1 MAVHK
6 VPAGKDV
13 PNDVNVIIEIPAQ
26 QIHIKY
32 EIDKDSGELVVDRFM
47 PTPMFMP
54 CHYGYVP
61 HTLGEDGDPIDALL
75 VTDIPLVPR
84 CVVRA
89 RPVAVL
95 EMEDESGVDAKI
107 VCVPHEKLDARFKD
121 IKDMADL
128 DKFDSMLR
136 DRIRHF
142 YENYKALEPGKW
154 VKVSNWADAARAKEM
169 IVEAIKREEDGKA
182 A

>member
-1 MAVHK
+1 MTVDK
-6 VPAGKDV
+6 VSIGKDA
-13 PNDVNVIIEIPAQ
+13 PNDINVIIEIPAK

-61 HTLGEDGDPIDALL
+61 HTLGEDGDPIDALV
-75 VTDIPLVPR
+75 VTDIAVVPR
-84 CVVRA
+84 CVIRA

-95 EMEDESGVDAKI
+95 EMEDESGGDAKI
-107 VCVPHEKLDARFKD
+107 ICVPHEKLDARFKN
-121 IKDMADL
+121 ITSLADL
-128 DKFDSMLR
+128 DAFDSMLR
-136 DRIRHF
+136 QRIQHF

-154 VKVSNWADAARAKEM
+154 VKVSSWADAARAKEM
-169 IVEAIKREEDGKA
+169 ILDAKKRLEAEA

>member
-1 MAVHK
+1 MAVDK
-6 VPAGKDV
+6 VSIGKDA
-13 PNDVNVIIEIPAQ
+13 PNDINVIIEIPAQ

-32 EIDKDSGELVVDRFM
+32 EIDKDSGELTVDRFM

-61 HTLGEDGDPIDALL
+61 HTLGEDDDPIDVLV
-75 VTDIPLVPR
+75 VTDIPVVPR
-84 CVVRA
+84 CVIRA

-121 IKDMADL
+121 IKSIEDL
-128 DKFDSMLR
+128 DRFDSMLR
-136 DRIRHF
+136 ERIRHF

-154 VKVSNWADAARAKEM
+154 VKVSGWGDAARAKEM
-169 IVEAIKREEDGKA
+169 IMDAQRRLGEDA

>member
-1 MAVHK
+1 MAVDK
-6 VPAGKDV
+6 VSIGKDA
-13 PNDVNVIIEIPAQ
+13 PNDINVIVEIPAQ

-32 EIDKDSGELVVDRFM
+32 EIDKDSGELMVDRFM

-61 HTLGEDGDPIDALL
+61 HTLGEDNDPIDALI
-75 VTDIPLVPR
+75 VTDIPVVPR
-84 CVVRA
+84 CVIRA

-121 IKDMADL
+121 INSIEDL

-136 DRIRHF
+136 ERIRHF

-154 VKVSNWADAARAKEM
+154 VKVSGWGDAARAKEM
-169 IVEAIKREEDGKA
+169 IVDAQKRLSSDA

>member
-1 MAVHK
+1 MTISK
-6 VPAGKDV
+6 VPAGNNV
-13 PNDVNVIIEIPAQ
+13 PDDINVIIEIPAHQ
-26 QIHIKY
+26 VHIKY

-54 CHYGYVP
+54 THYGYVP
-61 HTLGEDGDPIDALL
+61 HTLGEDGDPIDVLL
-75 VTDIPLVPR
+75 VTDIPVVPR

-95 EMEDESGVDAKI
+95 EMEDESGMDAKI

-121 IKDMADL
+121 IKSMDDL
-128 DKFDSMLR
+128 DNFNSMLR
-136 DRIRHF
+136 EQIRHF

-154 VKVSNWADAARAKEM
+154 VKVSGWADAARAKQM
-169 IVEAIKREEDGKA
+169 IVEAQERLKA
-182 A
+182 PAA

>member
-1 MAVHK
+1 MAVDK
-6 VPAGKDV
+6 VSIGKDA
-13 PNDVNVIIEIPAQ
+13 PNDINAIIEIPAQ

-32 EIDKDSGELVVDRFM
+32 EIDKDSGELIVDRFM

-61 HTLGEDGDPIDALL
+61 HTLGEDGDPIDVLV
-75 VTDIPLVPR
+75 VTDIPVVPR
-84 CVVRA
+84 CVIRV

-95 EMEDESGVDAKI
+95 EMEDEAGMDAKI

-121 IKDMADL
+121 ITSLEAL
-128 DKFDSMLR
+128 DQFDSMLR
-136 DRIRHF
+136 KRIQHF

-154 VKVSNWADAARAKEM
+154 VKVANWADAARAKEM
-169 IVEAIKREEDGKA
+169 IVEAQKRLSSDA

>member
-1 MAVHK
+1 MTVDK
-6 VPAGKDV
+6 VSIGKDA

-61 HTLGEDGDPIDALL
+61 HTLGEDNDPIDALV
-75 VTDIPLVPR
+75 VTDIPVVPR
-84 CVVRA
+84 CVIRA

-121 IKDMADL
+121 ITSLEDL
-128 DKFDSMLR
+128 DRFDSLLR
-136 DRIRHF
+136 ERIRHF

-169 IVEAIKREEDGKA
+169 IMDAQRRLNEDA

>member
-1 MAVHK
+1 MAVDR
-6 VPAGKDV
+6 VPAGKSV
-13 PNDVNVIIEIPAQ
+13 PDDINIIIEIPAQ

-32 EIDKDSGELVVDRFM
+32 EIDKDSGELCVDRFM

-61 HTLGEDGDPIDALL
+61 QTLGEDGDPIDALL
-75 VTDIPLVPR
+75 VTDIPVVPR

-89 RPVAVL
+89 RPIAVL
-95 EMEDESGVDAKI
+95 EMEDESGKDAKI
-107 VCVPHEKLDARFKD
+107 VCVPHSKLDRRFDGIND
-121 IKDMADL
+121 IAGL
-128 DKFDSMLR
+128 DQYDSMLR

-154 VKVSNWADAARAKEM
+154 VKVSDWAEADRAKTL
-169 IVEAIKREEDGKA
+169 ILEALERAKSKA

>member
-54 CHYGYVP
+54 CHYGYIP

-75 VTDIPLVPR
+75 VTDIPVVPR

-95 EMEDESGVDAKI
+95 EMEDESGVDAKV
-107 VCVPHEKLDARFKD
+107 VCVPHEKLDARFKG
-121 IKDMADL
+121 IADMADL

-136 DRIRHF
+136 ERIRHF

-154 VKVSNWADAARAKEM
+154 VKVSNWADVARAKEM
-169 IVEAIKREEDGKA
+169 IVEAIKREEDKA

>member
-1 MAVHK
+1 MAVDK
-6 VPAGKDV
+6 VPAGKNV
-13 PNDVNVIIEIPAQ
+13 PDDINIIIEIPAQ

-32 EIDKDSGELVVDRFM
+32 EIDKDSGELTVDRFM

-75 VTDIPLVPR
+75 VTDIPVVPR

-95 EMEDESGVDAKI
+95 EMEDESGMDAKI
-107 VCVPHEKLDARFKD
+107 VCVPHEKLDARFKNIHD
-121 IKDMADL
+121 VADL
-128 DKFDSMLR
+128 DAFDSMLR
-136 DRIRHF
+136 ERIRHF

-154 VKVSNWADAARAKEM
+154 VKVSNWADAKRAKEL
-169 IVEAIKREEDGKA
+169 IVDAQKRLSAPA

>member
-1 MAVHK
+1 MAVDK
-6 VPAGKDV
+6 VSIGKSV
-13 PNDVNVIIEIPAQ
+13 PDDINVIIEIPAQ

-61 HTLGEDGDPIDALL
+61 HTLGEDNDPIDALV
-75 VTDIPLVPR
+75 VTDIPVVPR
-84 CVVRA
+84 CVIRA

-121 IKDMADL
+121 IKSIEDL
-128 DKFDSMLR
+128 DRFDSMLR
-136 DRIRHF
+136 ERIRHF

-169 IVEAIKREEDGKA
+169 ILDAQKRLSEDA